1 MRLVVSNCSK
11 TIHGIPVLENV
22 SLEAQSGMVV
32 GLAGVNGSGKTML
45 LRAISG
51 LIAAGGTIEID
62 GEKVGQDID
71 FPSNIGVLIEN
82 PAFLPSRTGLDNL
95 MLLLS
100 LEGCRDCDVA
110 KRALASVGLSPD
122 DNRKYRKYSLGMRQ
136 RLGLAAAFMNNHG
149 ILFLMSQRM
158 RSTRMVS
165 NCSNNSFA
173 PPKKRGAI
181 LIVASHDMSVFARLL
196 RCRLHDGRRQNNGKG
211 GGREMRGDMSRS

>member
-1 MRLVVSNCSK
+1 
-11 TIHGIPVLENV
+11 
-22 SLEAQSGMVV
+22 MVV

-110 KRALASVGLSPD
+110 KRALAGW
-122 DNRKYRKYSLGMRQ
+122 
-136 RLGLAAAFMNNHG
+136 
-149 ILFLMSQRM
+149 
-158 RSTRMVS
+158 T
-165 NCSNNSFA
+165 
-173 PPKKRGAI
+173 
-181 LIVASHDMSVFARLL
+181 
-196 RCRLHDGRRQNNGKG
+196 
-211 GGREMRGDMSRS
+211 

>member
-149 ILFLMSQRM
+149 ILLLDEPTNALDPNGVELFKQQL
-158 RSTRMVS
+158 
-165 NCSNNSFA
+165 CSA
-173 PPKKRGAI
+173 KKRGAI
-181 LIVASHDMSVFARLL
+181 LIAASHDMSV
-196 RCRLHDGRRQNNGKG
+196 LHDCCDVVYTMAEGKITG
-211 GGREMRGDMSRS
+211 KEVVEK

>member
-149 ILFLMSQRM
+149 VLLLDEPTNALDPNGVELFKQQL
-158 RSTRMVS
+158 
-165 NCSNNSFA
+165 CSA
-173 PPKKRGAI
+173 KKRGAI
-181 LIVASHDMSVFARLL
+181 LIVASHDMSV
-196 RCRLHDGRRQNNGKG
+196 LHDCCDVVYTMAEGKITG
-211 GGREMRGDMSRS
+211 KEVVEK